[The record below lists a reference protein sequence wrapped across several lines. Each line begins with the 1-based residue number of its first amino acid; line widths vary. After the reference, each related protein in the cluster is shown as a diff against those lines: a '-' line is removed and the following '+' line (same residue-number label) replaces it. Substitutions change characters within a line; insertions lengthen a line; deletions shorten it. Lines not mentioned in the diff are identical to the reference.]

1 MAVPV
6 VMKSGKNYLTLVLD
20 DEMEFPELLQEIIKK
35 FRESEKFFGGEPIA
49 IHFEGRKLTD
59 TQQLQIVDAID
70 CYTSVRVATIVE
82 NSKIYEYVSE
92 LALKNQLSPK
102 DIDLDTIAQEAVC
115 TFIPRDIEA
124 GEEISSTN
132 TVVVLGNVAKGA
144 IVRSN
149 EHVIICGKLEGQ
161 ALAGMEGD
169 VDSVI
174 LAFVFLPENY
184 RIGEYLGGQTAK
196 KGMFSKDLNKRRN
209 TKTAQL
215 VYVEDGVLQIDD
227 YKLFI

>member
-20 DEMEFPELLQEIIKK
+20 DKMEFPDLLQEIITK
-35 FRESEKFFGGEPIA
+35 FRESERFFGSEPIA

-59 TQQLQIVDAID
+59 TQQLQIMDAID
-70 CYTSVRVATIVE
+70 CYTTVRVATIVE

-102 DIDLDTIAQEAVC
+102 DIEVDTIAQEAVC
-115 TFIPRDIEA
+115 TFIPRDIKA

-132 TVVVLGNVAKGA
+132 TVVVLGNVEKGA

-149 EHVIICGKLEGQ
+149 EHVIVCGRLEGQ

-169 VDSVI
+169 CESVI
-174 LAFVFLPENY
+174 LALIFAPENY
-184 RIGEYLGGQTAK
+184 RIGEYLGGQASK
-196 KGMFSKDLNKRRN
+196 RGMSLKDLNKRRN
-209 TKTAQL
+209 TKAAKL
-215 VYVEDGVLQIDD
+215 AYVEDGALQIDD